1 MTQHP
6 QYRSKKPNAVE
17 RRLHGYKGQWVP
29 VPIVL
34 VRHWRDLG
42 LKKPD
47 DLLLLIVLL
56 SYKLDERLPYP
67 SINTVAKAINKSQP
81 TVFRRLDELEH
92 AGFLTRKRRPNQS
105 NEYDLS
111 GLFEKIR
118 QYEQYE
124 GEPDETRVVEE
135 KEPEQSQDTGEQ
147 HPLAT
152 APAQPLTK
160 DPARRAALKAQFGGA
175 VIEPSV
181 TDPSVT
187 TNRRSRATPQ
197 EEADASMST
206 DGVRINR
213 RLSIL
218 DGQPYD
224 FSRFSQRFGMPSSP
238 PTPPPPTRPPP
249 PPPPRSKE
257 ERLRAQL
264 DAIRDYFSITLRMEG
279 LHSTLRQPTDE
290 EILEVGLPLVPEH
303 EDPTERANMSMVL
316 TIDAALLQ
324 KLLAERPSPQRI

>member
-1 MTQHP
+1 MTQRP

-47 DLLLLIVLL
+47 DALLLIVLL
-56 SYKLDERLPYP
+56 SYKSDERLPYP

-118 QYEQYE
+118 QYER
-124 GEPDETRVVEE
+124 EPAETRVVEE
-135 KEPEQSQDTGEQ
+135 KEPEQPHGTGEQ
-147 HPLAT
+147 HPLMT
-152 APAQPLTK
+152 APDQPLTK

-181 TDPSVT
+181 TEPSVT

-206 DGVRINR
+206 DGIRITR

-224 FSRFSQRFGMPSSP
+224 FSRISRRFGMPLSP
-238 PTPPPPTRPPP
+238 PTPPPTRPPP

-279 LHSTLRQPTDE
+279 LHRTLRQPTDE

-303 EDPTERANMSMVL
+303 EDPTERANMSMVF

-324 KLLAERPSPQRI
+324 KLLAEHASTQRM

>member
-1 MTQHP
+1 MTQHN

-34 VRHWRDLG
+34 VRHWRALG
-42 LKKPD
+42 VKEPD
-47 DLLLLIVLL
+47 DALLLMVLL

-81 TVFRRLDELEH
+81 TVFRRLDALEH
-92 AGFLTRKRRPNQS
+92 AGVLKRKRRPNQS

-111 GLFEKIR
+111 GLFEKIL
-118 QYEQYE
+118 QYE
-124 GEPDETRVVEE
+124 GEPDEPQVVEE
-135 KEPEQSQDTGEQ
+135 QEPEQPQDTGEQ

-160 DPARRAALKAQFGGA
+160 EPAHRAALKAQFGGA

-181 TDPSVT
+181 TEPSVT
-187 TNRRSRATPQ
+187 TNRQSRATPQ
-197 EEADASMST
+197 EEADTSMST
-206 DGVRINR
+206 DGVRITR

-218 DGQPYD
+218 NGQPYD
-224 FSRFSQRFGMPSSP
+224 FSRFSRRFGMPSSP
-238 PTPPPPTRPPP
+238 PTRPPP
-249 PPPPRSKE
+249 PPLPRSKE

-264 DAIRDYFSITLRMEG
+264 DAIRDYFSRTLRMEG
-279 LHSTLRQPTDE
+279 LHSTIRQPTDE
-290 EILEVGLPLVPEH
+290 EIMEVGLPLVPEH

-324 KLLAERPSPQRI
+324 KLLAERAIPQRM

>member
-1 MTQHP
+1 MNQHN

-42 LKKPD
+42 VKEPD
-47 DLLLLIVLL
+47 DALLLIVLL

-81 TVFRRLDELEH
+81 TVFRRLDALEH
-92 AGFLTRKRRPNQS
+92 AGILKRKRRPNQS

-118 QYEQYE
+118 QYE
-124 GEPDETRVVEE
+124 GEPDEPQVIEE
-135 KEPEQSQDTGEQ
+135 QEPEQPQDTGEQ

-181 TDPSVT
+181 TEPSVT

-206 DGVRINR
+206 DVVRITR

-238 PTPPPPTRPPP
+238 PTPPPTRPPP

-264 DAIRDYFSITLRMEG
+264 DAIRTYFSITLRMEG
-279 LHSTLRQPTDE
+279 MHRTLRQPTDE

-303 EDPTERANMSMVL
+303 EDPTERANMSMVV
-316 TIDAALLQ
+316 TIDAALFQ
-324 KLLAERPSPQRI
+324 KLRAEHASTQRM